1 MQGRAE
7 TTVPKPTRARAP
19 APVSRC
25 GWSRQPRTRT
35 TPTPAC
41 HAPYRR
47 GGFEAPY
54 RRERAD
60 LLPSTGNRQP
70 HKRPHGPRIV
80 GAREAG
86 LSALSRAAEADAEVG
101 KVPEQMWV
109 DAGLSPTRACA
120 AGRQRHWTPSWP
132 MRLPL
137 GCTARSSR
145 AGGREACW
153 SKASVPSACVSLP
166 SRAGRLI
173 PSARLP
179 LLASPAAPCA
189 PQARPAFFFG

>member
-1 MQGRAE
+1 MFAKHQ
-7 TTVPKPTRARAP
+7 PTKRTARAP
-19 APVSRC
+19 WPVAPTATRRQFRPLASELTGPASRKHSSDARTC
-25 GWSRQPRTRT
+25 RDNSAEADACTRACASEPLQLEPPAPHQNHADARVPR
-35 TPTPAC
+35 PLSA
-41 HAPYRR
+41 R

-101 KVPEQMWV
+101 KVPAQMWV
-109 DAGLSPTRACA
+109 DPGLSPTRACDG
-120 AGRQRHWTPSWP
+120 GRQRHWTPSWP
-132 MRLPL
+132 MRLPP

-145 AGGREACW
+145 AGGRAAC
-153 SKASVPSACVSLP
+153 
-166 SRAGRLI
+166 
-173 PSARLP
+173 
-179 LLASPAAPCA
+179 
-189 PQARPAFFFG
+189 